1 MAALEV
7 LALDTSTPQIRAP
20 GSGDTYAAPRA
31 LAVTAN
37 PANTSL
43 IAGSGYSLTGSDST
57 PMLDFSGDWATTGTP
72 TALRLNIATDTGP
85 SNAASNLLDLQVGG
99 SSRFRVTKGGA
110 LNIAA
115 AAVTG
120 SADTSSLNITQTWNT
135 SGTPTGI
142 RLSVTDTASNA
153 ASNLLEIRGGSVGTA
168 SLFAIRRAVFTGT
181 KFDRPVFGLP
191 LYNYTAI
198 PTGGFFAFGVD
209 ETVPN
214 FAINIGTSSGID
226 LAAGSQIGWKDN
238 ATNATSGTRDVI
250 LARDAAQTLAQ
261 RNGTAAQTFRI
272 YNTYTAADNFERGK
286 IEWASNVLQIGTEKG
301 TVGGTARALEFQ
313 TDGVT
318 RLVIEG
324 SGTNPGVI
332 IPSASRLRFINDT
345 VRIFRESDGLR
356 LDSFSNINITWG
368 GSGNRLNLGGNTSSF
383 PALKRDSAALV
394 VRLADDSANAALE
407 SASVKTDAPA
417 GGTSG
422 TWKLGVAATVTP
434 TSPNRTIEVDIGGTI
449 YYIHAKTTND

>member
-1 MAALEV
+1 MPPALEI
-7 LALDTSTPQIRAP
+7 LALDTATPQIRAP

-57 PMLDFSGDWATTGTP
+57 PMLDFSGNWATTGTP

-99 SSRFRVTKGGA
+99 VSRFRVTKTGAGVFGGTQITWGANGEGYLIVVSTQVVRCIPNNYWNLGGIPYA
-110 LNIAA
+110 LGAN
-115 AAVTG
+115 
-120 SADTSSLNITQTWNT
+120 SLN
-135 SGTPTGI
+135 P
-142 RLSVTDTASNA
+142 D
-153 ASNLLEIRGGSVGTA
+153 
-168 SLFAIRRAVFTGT
+168 VF
-181 KFDRPVFGLP
+181 
-191 LYNYTAI
+191 
-198 PTGGFFAFGVD
+198 
-209 ETVPN
+209 
-214 FAINIGTSSGID
+214 ID
-226 LAAGSQIGWKDN
+226 
-238 ATNATSGTRDVI
+238 
-250 LARDAAQTLAQ
+250 RDAAHTLAL
-261 RNGTAAQTFRI
+261 RRTTNAQTFRV
-272 YNTYTAADNFERGK
+272 YNTFTAADNFERGK
-286 IEWASNVLQIGTEKG
+286 IEWASNVLRIGTEKG
-301 TVGGTARALEFQ
+301 TVGGTARAIAFQ

-318 RLVIEG
+318 RLEIEA
-324 SGTNPGVI
+324 SGANAGVI
-332 IPSASRLRFINDT
+332 IPPASRLRFTNDT
-345 VRIFRESDGLR
+345 VRILRESDGLR
-356 LDSFSNINITWG
+356 FDSFSNINIVWS
-368 GSGNRLNLGGNTSSF
+368 GSGNRLNLGGTTSSF